1 MTTSA
6 KEFLVFNDEVAK
18 SHRTP
23 TLLPR
28 DTLFPFTRLPAE
40 LRLKVWKSCFPPQRY
55 ISIVLSDD
63 DWPKCYLPGM
73 EPNEAEQYTTSN
85 DLGNVIS
92 GSPYRLL
99 VSPFQQWSRIL
110 LHVSREARQ
119 AFRCHYRLS
128 IPLKL
133 GEASLLHINP
143 ETDTLEV
150 QRERPNNKDILV
162 GFLHDAV
169 AYDPSGVGIV
179 HLAMGRE
186 MNDVSH
192 LSQLEP
198 SKINPSAVQSITKL
212 LSKSLKNFYSCVSPG
227 IGARVLL
234 GQLSGPRA
242 PIYLNRSIPIAF
254 KGRSR
259 QPTCFKI
266 LEQDP
271 RPIDSDISCVFVRSD
286 PRNNVLYW
294 YNFLAKFGVSA
305 KGVSGP
311 PMKIRYLYAVWPN
324 DLTLDPALEIQA
336 AFTKYL
342 EYLEERWAQWMPKI
356 NQPLWGNRVSEEEYH
371 RLRDVLPDVAGIWI
385 FEGDAFGDVFE
396 QDPNQTETGHWG
408 YKMVKDMTEFKPK
421 LMVFDINENTT

>member
-1 MTTSA
+1 MTTSG
-6 KEFLVFNDEVAK
+6 KEFRVFNDEVAK
-18 SHRTP
+18 SKRTP
-23 TLLPR
+23 ALPLS
-28 DTLFPFTRLPAE
+28 DTPFPFTRLPAE

-73 EPNEAEQYTTSN
+73 EPIETEQYTTSN

-92 GSPYRLL
+92 GSLYRLL
-99 VSPFQQWSRIL
+99 VSSFQQWSRIL
-110 LHVSREARQ
+110 LRVSREARQ

-143 ETDTLEV
+143 ETDILEV
-150 QRERPNNKDILV
+150 HRERLNNRDILV

-169 AYDPSGVGIV
+169 AYDPSGVGVV

-198 SKINPSAVQSITKL
+198 SKMNPSAVQSITKL

-227 IGARVLL
+227 TEARVLL
-234 GQLSGPRA
+234 GQLSGPHA
-242 PIYLNRSIPIAF
+242 PIYLNRSIPIVF
-254 KGRSR
+254 EGKSR
-259 QPTCFKI
+259 QATCFTV

-294 YNFLAKFGVSA
+294 FNFLTKFGVSV

-311 PMKIRYLYAVWPN
+311 PMKIHYLYAIWPN
-324 DLTLDPALEIQA
+324 SLDPALHTQA
-336 AFTKYL
+336 GFTGYL
-342 EYLEERWAQWMPKI
+342 ESLDERWAQWMPKI
-356 NQPLWGNRVSEEEYH
+356 NQPLWGNRVSEEEYCG
-371 RLRDVLPDVAGIWI
+371 LREVLPDVAGIWI

-396 QDPNQTETGHWG
+396 QDPNQTRAGHWG
-408 YKMVKDMTEFKPK
+408 YKMVKDMMEFKPK
-421 LMVFDINENTT
+421 LMVFENNENTT